1 MLLITPLSFSKP
13 FTKTTKAE
21 REVLVWGTAIGFLAF
36 ILGIIIAIIR
46 EVKQK
51 TDAKRIIADNVKAK
65 PRLLTN
71 RMFVPAG
78 TKRIGLS
85 IINPIHS
92 NR

>member
-1 MLLITPLSFSKP
+1 MVTSPSPKVDSLSLICGMFTALDERISIKMPPLKSIPKFNP
-13 FTKTTKAE
+13 
-21 REVLVWGTAIGFLAF
+21 
-36 ILGIIIAIIR
+36 R

-51 TDAKRIIADNVKAK
+51 TDARRIIADNVKAK